1 MYIKRNLKDF
11 FLKCSSQF
19 PVMLVTG
26 ARQVGKT
33 TFLQHIKDKSRNYI
47 SLDSLKNQ
55 ALAKSD
61 PELFLQRFKPP
72 LLIDEIQYAPEL
84 LPYIK
89 IMVDSEQKPGMFW
102 LTGSQ
107 QFQMM
112 SGVTESLA
120 GRVGIVNLMGLSNR
134 ELDGKSTFPFL
145 PTLDFSSDKSSLD
158 LSGLYRRIWHGAFPM
173 LNSHPEIDRNFF
185 YESYISTYL
194 ERDVRE
200 LSQVGD
206 MQRFFRFLRAAAA
219 RTGQLLNY
227 SDLARDA
234 DISVPTAKN
243 WLSILLSSGLTYLL
257 EPYYSNRTKRLT
269 QTPKLYFLDTG
280 LCTYLTDW
288 FTPESLE
295 AGAMSGA
302 IFETWCFV
310 ELLKSYRHSGQRAPF
325 FFYRDFDQVEI
336 DLIIE
341 YNGTLYPVE
350 FKKSANPGSDA
361 AKNFKILE
369 RLNQPVGTGA
379 IICMSSIV
387 MPLTRSCQLIPAAV
401 L

>member
-1 MYIKRNLKDF
+1 MYIERNLKDF

-33 TFLQHIKDKSRNYI
+33 TFLQHIKDESRTYI

-55 ALAKSD
+55 ELAKTD

-89 IMVDSEQKPGMFW
+89 MMVDAGQKPGMFW

-134 ELDGKSTFPFL
+134 ELDGKTTKPFL
-145 PTLDFSSDKSSLD
+145 PTLDFTSESSPLD
-158 LSGLYRRIWHGAFPM
+158 LPGLYRRIWHGAFPM
-173 LNSHPEIDRNFF
+173 LDSHPEIDRNFF
-185 YESYISTYL
+185 YESYINTYL
-194 ERDVRE
+194 ERDIRN

-206 MQRFFRFLRAAAA
+206 LQRFFRFLRAAAA

-243 WLSILLSSGLTYLL
+243 WLSLLLSSGLAYLL
-257 EPYYSNRTKRLT
+257 EPYYSNRIKRLT
-269 QTPKLYFLDTG
+269 QAPKLYFLDTG

-302 IFETWCFV
+302 VFETWCFT

-325 FFYRDFDQVEI
+325 FFYRDFDQAEI

-341 YNGTLYPVE
+341 SDGVLYPVE
-350 FKKSANPGSDA
+350 FKKSANPGKDA
-361 AKNFKILE
+361 ARHFKLLQ
-369 RLNQPVGTGA
+369 RFDQPVGTGA
-379 IICMSSIV
+379 IICMTSTA
-387 MPLTRSCQLIPAAV
+387 MPLNRSCQLIPAAM